1 MPHKHA
7 WPLTALDGAL
17 SQEAMSTKDHFL
29 ALDGLRGVAAVA
41 VLVMHRGRWF
51 YPPGGFIGHGYMAV
65 DFFFLLSG
73 FVIAFAYDGRVR
85 DGLGVAGFMR
95 LRLIRLY
102 PLIFFGMLLGAV
114 WPLVRLLL
122 HMRGAPDLG
131 DFASD
136 LARGLLLIPD
146 HYQQGPG
153 DSIFP
158 LNGPT
163 WSLFWELAVNL
174 VYVLIGPRLTWR
186 PLIVL
191 FALNAALMLF
201 TAFHGGVD
209 VGGKPSNILAGLPRT
224 GVGFFGGVLLY
235 RTIAAARRRGLALPT
250 LPAPFLVSAVALVAI
265 LCVPTGRQPVFD
277 LIALFVLFPA
287 IVAFAASPGPAQ
299 GHGARLARL
308 GGDLS
313 YPLYVLHYPL
323 YVLIGGL
330 GFQLGGIGLPAPWRG
345 LVSAAV
351 VIALSWLALKLYDE
365 PLRRRLM
372 QRNKRGAL
380 PAAAA

>member
-1 MPHKHA
+1 MD
-7 WPLTALDGAL
+7 T
-17 SQEAMSTKDHFL
+17 STKEHFL

-73 FVIAFAYDGRVR
+73 FVIAFAYDARVR
-85 DGLGVAGFMR
+85 DGLGVGRFMR

-102 PLIFFGMLLGAV
+102 PLILLGMLLGAA
-114 WPLVRLLL
+114 WPLIRLLL
-122 HMRGAPDLG
+122 HMRGAPGLS

-146 HYQQGPG
+146 HYAQSPG

-174 VYVLIGPRLTWR
+174 AYVLVGPRLTWR
-186 PLIVL
+186 PLVAI
-191 FALNAALMLF
+191 FTASAALMLLA
-201 TAFHGGVD
+201 AFHGGVD
-209 VGGKPSNILAGLPRT
+209 VGGRPSNILAGFPRT
-224 GVGFFGGVLLY
+224 GMGFFGGVLLY
-235 RTIAAARRRGLALPT
+235 RMIAAARRRGWALPAP
-250 LPAPFLVSAVALVAI
+250 PAPFLTAAAALLAV
-265 LCVPTGRQPVFD
+265 LCVPNQHQPVFD
-277 LIALFVLFPA
+277 LVALFVLFPA
-287 IVAFAASPGPAQ
+287 IVAFAAAPGPAH
-299 GHGARLARL
+299 GHGARLCRL
-308 GGDLS
+308 AGDLS

-330 GFQLGGIGLPAPWRG
+330 VFQLGGVNLPTPWRG
-345 LVSAAV
+345 LISASA
-351 VIALSWLALKLYDE
+351 VIALSWTALKLYDE
-365 PLRRRLM
+365 PVRRYLM
-372 QRNKRGAL
+372 QRSKGGAL
-380 PAAAA
+380 PAAA

>member
-1 MPHKHA
+1 
-7 WPLTALDGAL
+7 
-17 SQEAMSTKDHFL
+17 MSTKDHFL

-73 FVIAFAYDGRVR
+73 FVIAFAYDDRVR
-85 DGLGVAGFMR
+85 GGLGVAGFMR

-102 PLIFFGMLLGAV
+102 PLIFLGMLLGAA
-114 WPLVRLLL
+114 WPLLRLAL
-122 HMRGAPDLG
+122 HMRGAPALG

-136 LARGLLLIPD
+136 LLRGLLLIPD
-146 HYQQGPG
+146 HVAQSPG

-174 VYVLIGPRLTWR
+174 VYVLIGPRLTWK
-186 PLIVL
+186 PLIAI
-191 FALNAALMLF
+191 FAASAALMLF

-209 VGGKPSNILAGLPRT
+209 VGGRPSNILAGLPRT
-224 GVGFFGGVLLY
+224 GMGFFGGVLLY
-235 RTIAAARRRGLALPT
+235 RAIAAARRRGWSAPAI
-250 LPAPFLVSAVALVAI
+250 PAPFLTSAVILVAI
-265 LCVPTGRQPVFD
+265 LCVPGRFHPVFD
-277 LIALFVLFPA
+277 LLALFLLFPA
-287 IVAFAASPGPAQ
+287 IIVLASAPGPAH
-299 GHGARLARL
+299 GRGARLARIA
-308 GGDLS
+308 GDLS

-330 GFQLGGIGLPAPWRG
+330 VFQLGGIDLPAPWRG
-345 LVSAAV
+345 LISASA

-372 QRNKRGAL
+372 QRDKRGAL
-380 PAAAA
+380 PAAA